1 VSCKSEARESM
12 SSSYSSADANPNIN
26 HREVHVNSTQTYHIM
41 AHDQSPH
48 RRRRPLPI
56 PIHLHCDTYTNRH
69 RPYVH
74 HLRPT
79 SLQQQFSS
87 YSSTHLVDV
96 SNQSR
101 LKIVNTEAESPHF
114 VVSPQI
120 SVLVDLVVA
129 ESSNGTYPTCV
140 HLYTPNISRRK
151 FVSGHTSN
159 RHKYLKQNLD
169 SNNHI
174 EFTSRADGPRW
185 GQ

>member
-1 VSCKSEARESM
+1 M
-12 SSSYSSADANPNIN
+12 
-26 HREVHVNSTQTYHIM
+26 STQRKPITPWPMH
-41 AHDQSPH
+41 QSPH

-79 SLQQQFSS
+79 SLQQQLSS

-96 SNQSR
+96 SNRSR

-129 ESSNGTYPTCV
+129 ESSNGAYPTCV

-159 RHKYLKQNLD
+159 RHKYLTKIWILT
-169 SNNHI
+169 I
-174 EFTSRADGPRW
+174 I
-185 GQ
+185 